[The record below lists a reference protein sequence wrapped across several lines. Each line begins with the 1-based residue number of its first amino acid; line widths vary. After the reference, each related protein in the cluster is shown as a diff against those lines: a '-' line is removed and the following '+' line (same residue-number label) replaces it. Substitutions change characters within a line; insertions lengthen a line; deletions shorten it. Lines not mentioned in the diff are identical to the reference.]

1 MIKQFRRQEPL
12 VRFHKCTTLLFEW
25 VLNAFLLLICSH
37 YIWQISQ
44 VIWQQEAMA
53 REELL
58 LHASS
63 IREEREQIEESAI
76 QGGYNQIINAIL
88 YYKAKCMTNL

>member
-1 MIKQFRRQEPL
+1 
-12 VRFHKCTTLLFEW
+12 
-25 VLNAFLLLICSH
+25 
-37 YIWQISQ
+37 
-44 VIWQQEAMA
+44 MA